1 MTERITETKSD
12 TIDTIKI
19 KFSPTKKI
27 DVIKL
32 MGLMS
37 SSKGKIYLKGEHPDS
52 IFLRVD
58 EDLSL
63 EDKGRVIVET
73 IKKL

>member
-1 MTERITETKSD
+1 MTERISETKIE

-19 KFSPTKKI
+19 KFSAGKKI
-27 DVIKL
+27 DVMKL

-37 SSKGKIYLKGEHPDS
+37 ASKGKICLKGEHPDCV
-52 IFLRVD
+52 FLRVD